1 MPAST
6 RCTSLGPSRETHSH
20 VIEHQRR
27 AYPPEQVYEHG
38 GRTKSVHTCRAK
50 TTRHGIT
57 SIEYVE
63 PPSPQLKVGGVGR
76 QAAVQGQNVDTSTLG
91 SGGRGARQLRHAG
104 VVVIMP
110 QCLAALGVDTF
121 CPGTVRVT
129 CVMCLFS
136 VAVLA
141 CVRAF
146 YICVGACICFEHDAQ
161 SDDDVCVYG
170 TTSRPQHHRGT
181 THGTTQWTT
190 TGQSA
195 GQPPG
200 QPWDDPR
207 HSHGTSPMATTRKGF
222 GAHRR
227 QAQVTSAAD
236 AGLYRRVLRLDLTPR
251 SLLSH
256 P

>member
-129 CVMCLFS
+129 CVMCLLS

-170 TTSRPQHHRGT
+170 TTSRPQDHRGT

-207 HSHGTSPMATTRKGF
+207 HSHGTTPMATTRKGF
-222 GAHRR
+222 GARRR
-227 QAQVTSAAD
+227 QAEVTSAAD
-236 AGLYRRVLRLDLTPR
+236 AGLYREE
-251 SLLSH
+251 S
-256 P
+256 

>member
-1 MPAST
+1 MWT
-6 RCTSLGPSRETHSH
+6 
-20 VIEHQRR
+20 
-27 AYPPEQVYEHG
+27 
-38 GRTKSVHTCRAK
+38 
-50 TTRHGIT
+50 
-57 SIEYVE
+57 
-63 PPSPQLKVGGVGR
+63 PQLWVRGGGV
-76 QAAVQGQNVDTSTLG
+76 
-91 SGGRGARQLRHAG
+91 RGN
-104 VVVIMP
+104 
-110 QCLAALGVDTF
+110 
-121 CPGTVRVT
+121 
-129 CVMCLFS
+129 CVMQVWLLSCHSVSPPWVWALF
-136 VAVLA
+136 
-141 CVRAF
+141 VRAPSGLHVLCVFLVLPCLHVCVLF

-170 TTSRPQHHRGT
+170 TTSRPQYHRGT

-207 HSHGTSPMATTRKGF
+207 HSHGTSPIATTRKGF
-222 GAHRR
+222 GARRR

-236 AGLYRRVLRLDLTPR
+236 AGLYRRVLRLDVTPR

>member
-1 MPAST
+1 M
-6 RCTSLGPSRETHSH
+6 
-20 VIEHQRR
+20 
-27 AYPPEQVYEHG
+27 
-38 GRTKSVHTCRAK
+38 
-50 TTRHGIT
+50 
-57 SIEYVE
+57 
-63 PPSPQLKVGGVGR
+63 
-76 QAAVQGQNVDTSTLG
+76 DTSTLG
-91 SGGRGARQLRHAG
+91 SGGRGARQLRRAG
-104 VVVIMP
+104 VFVIMP

-121 CPGTVRVT
+121 
-129 CVMCLFS
+129 
-136 VAVLA
+136 
-141 CVRAF
+141 VRAPSGLHVFCVFLVSPRLHVCVFFF
-146 YICVGACICFEHDAQ
+146 YICVGACVCFEHDAQ

-170 TTSRPQHHRGT
+170 TTSRPQDHRGT

-222 GAHRR
+222 GARCR

-236 AGLYRRVLRLDLTPR
+236 AGLCRRVLRLDVTPR